1 MTGLEIVLIIAGFAC
16 LCVSYYV
23 AQKRTPEQV
32 EGQTSAVWTEKEEQM
47 IRQRVDEILAD
58 RKSEMVDH
66 AEDQMNRLCN
76 DKIMAVDEFS
86 KQILEK
92 IKSNH
97 QEVVFMYN
105 MLNEKKKE
113 ITDVMTTVSV
123 RRTEESNENAKTDKQ
138 PESKEVSAVDEKT
151 DRREKPVRKEK
162 PIQRE
167 TPPTQK
173 PAPTRQAVTEPKTAL
188 EMLTSKEV
196 HPAEPEVEK
205 KEKPEKAAA
214 PIGEKRQET
223 SVSGSAN
230 LQIQKMHKEGKSVLE
245 ISKALNIGQ
254 GEVKLVIA
262 LYGDRKG

>member
-23 AQKRTPEQV
+23 AQKRTPEQE

-47 IRQRVDEILAD
+47 IRQRVDEILES
-58 RKSEMVDH
+58 RESEIVDH
-66 AEDQMNRLCN
+66 AEDQMNQLCN

-113 ITDVMTTVSV
+113 ITDVMTTIPV
-123 RRTEESNENAKTDKQ
+123 RRTEESREKEKTDKQ
-138 PESKEVSAVDEKT
+138 PEPKEVSAVVEKT
-151 DRREKPVRKEK
+151 DRWEKPVRKEK

-167 TPPTQK
+167 TSPLEK
-173 PAPTRQAVTEPKTAL
+173 PAPTRQAVTEHLTAL

-196 HPAEPEVEK
+196 HPAEPKAEK
-205 KEKPEKAAA
+205 KEKPKKAAA
-214 PIGEKRQET
+214 PVEEKRQET